1 MDNYSKRRF
10 YLNKR
15 EQNNSYPASIN
26 PDKNMHK
33 LNNIKLYDESHNR
46 RFLGINSN
54 TSEIIDNK
62 DKKKEILIK
71 EYTKEELSNFDLSF
85 DSPIN
90 LSHKI
95 EDVY

>member
-54 TSEIIDNK
+54 TLEIIDN
-62 DKKKEILIK
+62 I
-71 EYTKEELSNFDLSF
+71 
-85 DSPIN
+85 DSKNNYIRNRNDIGLNKLMNENKIN
-90 LSHKI
+90 IHL
-95 EDVY
+95 